1 MFGLKF
7 IRIKQYSAF
16 SREFEDKVYVQH
28 LIVKEAPKLAAMI
41 FENIEKIRIFVCGT
55 AKYMP
60 DSVQDAFVKIISEQ
74 YFNGDKDKGQ
84 EVIEKLIKKR

>member
-1 MFGLKF
+1 
-7 IRIKQYSAF
+7 
-16 SREFEDKVYVQH
+16 
-28 LIVKEAPKLAAMI
+28 MI
-41 FENIEKIRIFVCGT
+41 IENIEKIRIFVCGT